1 MVPSQEYDENER
13 VIPEIQDRQM
23 ELPIEVE
30 LLPAT
35 EEDEEEFLLSPNVSD
50 IIDSDVEEISR
61 IEPVTSR
68 KRSVDAVEDDLDGI
82 EMVSRISASS
92 SRLYPTSNPA

>member
-68 KRSVDAVEDDLDGI
+68 KRSVDAVEDDLDRYRN
-82 EMVSRISASS
+82 VSRISASS